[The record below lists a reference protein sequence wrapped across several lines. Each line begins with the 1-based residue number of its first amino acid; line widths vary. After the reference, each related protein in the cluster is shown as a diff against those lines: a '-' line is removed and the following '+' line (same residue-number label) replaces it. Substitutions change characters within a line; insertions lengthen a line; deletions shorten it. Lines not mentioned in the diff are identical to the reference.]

1 MENNWLNLMHL
12 LKKMF
17 MIVKKDHKSDSKEE
31 GLDKIVA
38 EKKSE
43 INDLNEKTVKVKK
56 LPITNHSLF
65 KASIFTFCLIFYQ
78 TIQLSQ
84 YINKI
89 KKQIVSDFKLIF

>member
-31 GLDKIVA
+31 GLDKIVV

-43 INDLNEKTVKVKK
+43 INDLNEKTVKEKK
-56 LPITNHSLF
+56 TTNNKSL
-65 KASIFTFCLIFYQ
+65 
-78 TIQLSQ
+78 TIQGIHLHLLFNFLSNNTTFTIYEQ
-84 YINKI
+84 N
-89 KKQIVSDFKLIF
+89 